1 MIDSCVYVWG
11 GCVSDRQRKAEDAVV
26 PRISSGGLAPR
37 VVVIAAVVIV
47 VVVVFNPPDVS
58 LDEETAS
65 VAPHE
70 EDRGEPRAVVLG
82 PVRGRV
88 VRKAMCNA
96 QRWDVNRVAE
106 LSTVSRFR
114 IRLQTAKEKK
124 ERKVRVGRC
133 YRKYCERDVSCVNG
147 MNGIGCLSW
156 RWGPNVRPVMMVI
169 SVEQTSE
176 RLERG

>member
-26 PRISSGGLAPR
+26 PRRSSGGLAPR

-47 VVVVFNPPDVS
+47 VVVNPPDVS

-88 VRKAMCNA
+88 VRKAVCNA

-106 LSTVSRFR
+106 LSTVARFR

-133 YRKYCERDVSCVNG
+133 YRKYCERDVRLRKWHEWNWVLELEVGPQRSPSHDGN
-147 MNGIGCLSW
+147 IG
-156 RWGPNVRPVMMVI
+156 GTNVRAI
-169 SVEQTSE
+169 RT
-176 RLERG
+176 R

>member
-1 MIDSCVYVWG
+1 MGG

-26 PRISSGGLAPR
+26 PRISSGGLRAPR

-47 VVVVFNPPDVS
+47 VVFNPPDVP

-65 VAPHE
+65 VAPPE

-88 VRKAMCNA
+88 VRKAVCNA

-106 LSTVSRFR
+106 LSTVARFR
-114 IRLQTAKEKK
+114 VRLQTAKEKK
-124 ERKVRVGRC
+124 EREKEKEEGKE
-133 YRKYCERDVSCVNG
+133 RKG
-147 MNGIGCLSW
+147 KTGISIHRRMIHTRTCPS
-156 RWGPNVRPVMMVI
+156 
-169 SVEQTSE
+169 
-176 RLERG
+176 